1 MHEMPEDKLLGF
13 SNPEYD
19 QTAKRLLS
27 EKPVMAYILKGTVPE
42 FRDAS
47 LSDIAEKYIEG
58 EVQVSAVPVSPDK
71 TNTVAA
77 PKKLKGLRNEDGS
90 PTEGWVTF
98 DILFH
103 ALTPGTGER
112 IQLIVNVEAQ
122 KTYSRRKLKYILMK
136 RGVYYAARLISAQKE
151 TEFSGKD
158 YNGIKKVYTIWIC
171 MESPTDKSII
181 NHYRLT
187 EHQVFGKYR
196 EERENYD
203 LINIVMV
210 YLAKGPVRNR
220 MLALLQLLFK
230 ETKKTAAE
238 KKKLLQK
245 RYDIDVTSDME
256 EEMRTM
262 CNLSEGIA
270 EEAWAGG
277 MAQGMERGMAQGIER
292 GMTQGMERGMA
303 QGIES
308 KTLRVVINLLKKK
321 FSYDEISE
329 LAETTK
335 DDVIR
340 IAEENGLAYR

>member
-122 KTYSRRKLKYILMK
+122 KTYSRRKLEYILMK

-277 MAQGMERGMAQGIER
+277 MAQGIEQGMAQGANNKTIE
-292 GMTQGMERGMA
+292 
-303 QGIES
+303 
-308 KTLRVVINLLKKK
+308 
-321 FSYDEISE
+321 
-329 LAETTK
+329 
-335 DDVIR
+335 VIR
-340 IAEENGLAYR
+340 NLWRAGKDMSIIKIASGWTEEQIMKVVQAEMN

>member
-1 MHEMPEDKLLGF
+1 MFETPEDKLLGF

-19 QTAKRLLS
+19 QSAKRLLS

-47 LSDIAEKYIEG
+47 LSDIANKYIEG
-58 EVQVSAVPVSPDK
+58 EVQVSAIPVNPDK
-71 TNTVAA
+71 TNTVGR
-77 PKKLKGLRNEDGS
+77 KLKGLRNEDGS
-90 PTEGWVTF
+90 PTEGWITF

-103 ALTPGTGER
+103 AIAPDTGER

-122 KTYSRRKLKYILMK
+122 KTYSRKKLKYILMK
-136 RGVYYAARLISAQKE
+136 RGVYYAARLISSQKE

-158 YNGIKKVYTIWIC
+158 YDGIKKVYTIWIC
-171 MESPTDKSII
+171 MESPTEKSII

-196 EERENYD
+196 EDRENYD

-230 ETKKTAAE
+230 ETEKSAAE
-238 KKKLLQK
+238 KKKLLQSK
-245 RYDIDVTSDME
+245 YDIDVTSDME

-277 MAQGMERGMAQGIER
+277 MAQGMERGLAQGANNKTIE
-292 GMTQGMERGMA
+292 
-303 QGIES
+303 
-308 KTLRVVINLLKKK
+308 
-321 FSYDEISE
+321 
-329 LAETTK
+329 
-335 DDVIR
+335 VIR
-340 IAEENGLAYR
+340 NLWRAGKDMSIIKIASGWTEEQIMQVVQAEMN

>member
-1 MHEMPEDKLLGF
+1 MFETPEDKLLGY

-19 QTAKRLLS
+19 QSAKRLLS

-42 FRDAS
+42 FRDSS
-47 LSDIAEKYIEG
+47 LSDIADKYIEG

-71 TNTVAA
+71 TNTVGR
-77 PKKLKGLRNEDGS
+77 KLKGLRNEDGS
-90 PTEGWVTF
+90 PTEGWITF

-103 ALTPGTGER
+103 AVAPETGER

-122 KTYSRRKLKYILMK
+122 KTYSRKKLKYILMK

-171 MESPTDKSII
+171 MESPTEKSII

-187 EHQVFGKYR
+187 EHQVYGKYR
-196 EERENYD
+196 EDRENYD

-230 ETKKTAAE
+230 ETKKSAAE
-238 KKKLLQK
+238 KKKLLQSK
-245 RYDIDVTSDME
+245 YDIDVTSDME

-270 EEAWAGG
+270 EEAWADG
-277 MAQGMERGMAQGIER
+277 MAQGMERGMAQG
-292 GMTQGMERGMA
+292 MERGMA
-303 QGIES
+303 QGMERGKAQEAER
-308 KTLRVVINLLKKK
+308 KTLRFVINLLKKK